1 MADILESKGIQGL
14 RWRMIGPYRGS
25 RVVAVAGHPT
35 DPMTFYFGGCG
46 GGVWKTTDGGFLWD
60 NVSDGF
66 FKRSSVGAIAVS
78 TSSPEIIYAGMGEC
92 SNIHGQTHGDGVY
105 RSADSGR
112 TWQHMGLEDT
122 HCIGKIRIHPTNPD
136 LVYVAAWGHRFGP
149 SRSRGV
155 YRSKDGGKTWEQ
167 VLFRG
172 LQAGAIDITMN
183 PQNPNVLYAAFWHG
197 YVTPWT
203 HVSGGPD
210 SSIYKS
216 VDGGDTWT
224 ELTHNPGLPT
234 GLLGKIG
241 ITVSP
246 ARPDRIWAL
255 IEHADQGGVYR
266 SDDGGDT
273 WSWMDNNRSFLVRAS
288 YFCHIVAD
296 PQNPD
301 IVYMPN
307 RKVWKSVDGGRSFVQ
322 LNTPYVDQHD
332 LWVAP
337 DDSQRMIIANDG
349 GAAVS
354 FNGGKSWSTLTNQ
367 PTAEIYRLAVDNHFP
382 YRIYGSQQDNSTL
395 CLPSRTERGPI
406 SQMDWYDI
414 GGGESG
420 FIAVRADNPNIVFS
434 SDLPGLGVTRYD
446 HSNFQIREVGPWA
459 DPVGWDYAKLKY
471 RFNWAVPVVLSPH
484 DPGILYVAGNVVF
497 RSYNDG
503 DSWEVIS
510 PDLTKDDPTKKMPS
524 GGPVMREDSSADQ
537 YANITSIA
545 ESPFVRGE
553 LWAGTNDGL
562 VQMSRDDGKSWQNV
576 TPKGF
581 PEWGIS
587 QIEPSSHAAG
597 KAYVAASGHY
607 SDDFTPYLFVTEDY
621 GQTWTLRTS
630 GIPDGYF
637 LRVVREDPQRAG
649 LLYAGTEAG
658 IFYSLDDGRQWQ
670 PLQNNLAIT
679 SVYDILVKN
688 ADLVVATHGRGMWIL
703 DDISPLRQMT
713 TAIADAPVTLFAP
726 EPAYRVTRQAYG
738 LNSLNA
744 AYFSYAA
751 NNPPSGII
759 VHYHLKEAI
768 KGKITL
774 ELLDANGT
782 EIQTVTNDVPA
793 AKPIPVGPYTYH
805 MRGGSVA
812 LKTQPA
818 GEPETGVKWGALT
831 LVDDYPGLPPAGAG
845 INRFVLPIQY
855 RDIQRVAGQRGGG
868 ITDPL
873 IVPGMYQVR
882 LTIGDQTWT
891 QPVEVLKDPRVA
903 TTPEEFQAQ
912 FDLMWKIREQ
922 VDSIHRV
929 VQQCRDLRQQLI
941 DRMRPLQEHAEA
953 LTLIQESV
961 GLQSELTQIEYSLIQ
976 PDLNVNSGELDGS
989 HYEGMPDGKLEAL
1002 GYKVGRSDN
1011 APPQQAYAM
1020 YDEFVAETVEP
1031 YARFEKVIHETL
1043 PAFNQHF
1050 QEGGW
1055 SAIVL

>member
-1 MADILESKGIQGL
+1 MADNLDSKWLQGL
-14 RWRMIGPYRGS
+14 RWRMVGPYRGS

-46 GGVWKTTDGGFLWD
+46 GGVWKTTDGGFLWN
-60 NVSDGF
+60 NVSDGY
-66 FKRSSVGAIAVS
+66 FKRSSVGALAVS

-92 SNIHGQTHGDGVY
+92 SIIHGQTHGDGVY
-105 RSADSGR
+105 RSADSGK

-122 HCIGKIRIHPTNPD
+122 HCIGRIRIHPTNPD
-136 LVYVAAWGHRFGP
+136 IVYVAAWGHRFGP
-149 SRSRGV
+149 TRSRGV
-155 YRSKDGGKTWEQ
+155 YRTTDGGKHWEQ

-172 LQAGAIDITMN
+172 EQAGAIDITMN
-183 PQNPNVLYAAFWHG
+183 PQNPNVLYAAMWHA

-224 ELTHNPGLPT
+224 ELTHNPGLPKGT
-234 GLLGKIG
+234 LGKIG
-241 ITVSP
+241 ITLSP
-246 ARPDRIWAL
+246 ARPDRLWAL

-296 PQNPD
+296 PQDPN
-301 IVYMPN
+301 IVYLPN

-337 DDSQRMIIANDG
+337 NDSQRMIIANDG
-349 GAAVS
+349 GTAVS
-354 FNGGKSWSTLTNQ
+354 FNGGTSWSTLTNQ

-459 DPVGWDYAKLKY
+459 DPTGWDVKKLKY
-471 RFNWAVPVVLSPH
+471 RFNWAVPVALSPH
-484 DPGILYVAGNVVF
+484 DPNILYVAGNVVF
-497 RSYNDG
+497 RSHNDG
-503 DSWEVIS
+503 ESWEVIS
-510 PDLTKDDPTKKMPS
+510 PELTRNDSTKMMPS

-545 ESPFVRGE
+545 ESYFVRGE

-576 TPKGF
+576 TPSGF

-587 QIEPSSHAAG
+587 QIEPSHHAAG

-607 SDDFTPYLFVTEDY
+607 SDDYTPYLFVTEDY

-630 GIPDGYF
+630 GIPNGYF

-658 IFYSLDDGRQWQ
+658 VFYSLDDGEHWHS
-670 PLQNNLAIT
+670 LQTNLAVT

-703 DDISPLRQMT
+703 DDLSPLRQLTEEIMT
-713 TAIADAPVTLFAP
+713 ESVHLFKP
-726 EPAYRVTRQAYG
+726 ETAYRITRQAYG
-738 LNSLNA
+738 LSSLNA

-751 NNPPSGII
+751 NNPPGGVI
-759 VHYHLKEAI
+759 VQYYLKDRTDAR
-768 KGKITL
+768 ITL
-774 ELLDANGT
+774 LLLDANGE
-782 EIQTVTNDVPA
+782 EIQSFTNEQPEIQP
-793 AKPIPVGPYTYH
+793 KPVGPYSYH

-812 LKTQPA
+812 LKTQPT
-818 GEPETGVKWGALT
+818 GEPETGVKWGPLT
-831 LVDDYPGLPPAGAG
+831 LVDDGGSVPPSEAG

-873 IVPGMYQVR
+873 IVPGTYQVR
-882 LTIGDQTWT
+882 LTVGDQTWME
-891 QPVEVLKDPRVA
+891 PVEVLKDPRVA
-903 TTPEEFQAQ
+903 TTQAEFEAQ
-912 FDLMWKIREQ
+912 LDLMLKIRER
-922 VDSIHRV
+922 VADIHHV
-929 VQQCRDLRQQLI
+929 VQQCRDLRQQLN
-941 DRMRPLQEHAEA
+941 DRLRPLQNRAEA
-953 LTLIQESV
+953 VTLNEEGNALIT
-961 GLQSELTQIEYSLIQ
+961 ELTAIEYSLIQ

-1011 APPQQAYAM
+1011 APTQQAYAM
-1020 YDEFVAETVEP
+1020 FDEFVAETVEP
-1031 YARFEKVIHETL
+1031 YARFQQVMTKKL
-1043 PAFNQHF
+1043 PTFNDHF
-1050 QEGGW
+1050 QAGGW
-1055 SAIVL
+1055 TAIVL